1 MVEETESSDKE
12 LKVYAYKTDFS
23 YVHLDVKTSSTASF
37 SNERGNP
44 DPDYFLRICWV
55 EKC

>member
-1 MVEETESSDKE
+1 MVEETESSVKE

-44 DPDYFLRICWV
+44 DPDYFLRIC
-55 EKC
+55 